1 MFLAL
6 NEYENAI
13 ADATGDTIQA
23 EAPLSRWWVPQ
34 TDAKADENRLLN
46 FGAGM
51 GWNGFSAPAS
61 AGGAEASVIEE
72 MLVFRALGR
81 NLAPVGFTAATIAVQ
96 VALNTGLTELASDIV
111 SGAVR
116 VALAG
121 SSNAQRLLGAGGA
134 SLALCITGNS
144 IGLKQIGADTVTGL
158 GLDGMTT
165 VTDLPSDA
173 PAIAV
178 IEDTTLVLRYRLLV
192 AAQLQSLAETAL
204 AESNA
209 YAKTREQ
216 FGKPIGSFQAVRHKI
231 ADMEVRSRLAEAQI
245 YFAAV
250 RLCEGGADMAL
261 QVNSAL
267 ALAVHAARENS
278 EANIANHGAIGV
290 TTENSGHLL
299 LKRAVLWNQ
308 AIPSYNALLDLIAEA
323 DAPAL

>member
-6 NEYENAI
+6 NEYETAI
-13 ADATGDTIQA
+13 ADATADTIEA

-34 TDAKADENRLLN
+34 TDAKADEDRLLA

-96 VALNTGLTELASDIV
+96 VALKAGLDDLAADIV
-111 SGAVR
+111 AGKVR

-121 SSNAQRLLGAGGA
+121 STGRRLLGAGGA
-134 SLALCITGNS
+134 SLALCLAGDSLSLKQTGADGVTG
-144 IGLKQIGADTVTGL
+144 IGLDE
-158 GLDGMTT
+158 MTT
-165 VTDLPSDA
+165 VADLPADA
-173 PAIAV
+173 TEIASV
-178 IEDTTLVLRYRLLV
+178 EDAALILRFRLLV
-192 AAQLQSLAETAL
+192 AAQLQSIAETAL

-231 ADMEVRSRLAEAQI
+231 ADMEVRARMAEAQI
-245 YFAAV
+245 FFAAV
-250 RLCEGGADMAL
+250 RLGEGAADMAF

-267 ALAVHAARENS
+267 ALSVAAARENS
-278 EANIANHGAIGV
+278 EANIGNHGAIGV

-308 AIPSYNALLDLIAEA
+308 AIPSTNALLDLVAEA

>member
-6 NEYENAI
+6 NEYETAI
-13 ADATGDTIQA
+13 ADATADTIEA

-34 TDAKADENRLLN
+34 TDAKADEDRLLA

-96 VALNTGLTELASDIV
+96 VALKAGLDDLAGDIV
-111 SGAVR
+111 AGKVR
-116 VALAG
+116 VALVG
-121 SSNAQRLLGAGGA
+121 STGRRLLGAGGA
-134 SLALCITGNS
+134 SLALCLSGETLS
-144 IGLKQIGADTVTGL
+144 LKQTDADAVTAIGLDA
-158 GLDGMTT
+158 MTT
-165 VTDLPSDA
+165 VADLPADA
-173 PAIAV
+173 PEVASV
-178 IEDTTLVLRYRLLV
+178 EDSALVLRFRLLV
-192 AAQLQSLAETAL
+192 AAQLQSIAETAL

-231 ADMEVRSRLAEAQI
+231 ADMEVRARMAEAQI
-245 YFAAV
+245 FFAAV
-250 RLCEGGADMAL
+250 RLGEGAADMAF

-267 ALAVHAARENS
+267 ALSVAAARENS
-278 EANIANHGAIGV
+278 EANIGNHGAIGV

-308 AIPSYNALLDLIAEA
+308 AIPSTNALLDLVADA

>member
-6 NEYENAI
+6 NEYETAI
-13 ADATGDTIQA
+13 ADATADTIEA

-34 TDAKADENRLLN
+34 TDAKADEDRLLA
-46 FGAGM
+46 FGADM

-96 VALNTGLTELASDIV
+96 VALKAGLDDLAADIV
-111 SGAVR
+111 AGKVR

-121 SSNAQRLLGAGGA
+121 STGRRLLGAGGA
-134 SLALCITGNS
+134 SLALCLAGDTLS
-144 IGLKQIGADTVTGL
+144 LKQIGADGATEI
-158 GLDGMTT
+158 GLDAMTT
-165 VTDLPSDA
+165 VADLPANATGIASVEDA
-173 PAIAV
+173 A
-178 IEDTTLVLRYRLLV
+178 LVLRFRLLV
-192 AAQLQSLAETAL
+192 AAQLQSIAETAL

-231 ADMEVRSRLAEAQI
+231 ADMEVRARMAEAQI
-245 YFAAV
+245 FFAAV
-250 RLCEGGADMAL
+250 RLGEGAADMAF

-267 ALAVHAARENS
+267 ALSVTAARENS
-278 EANIANHGAIGV
+278 EANIGNHGAIGV

-308 AIPSYNALLDLIAEA
+308 AIPSTNALLDLVAEA

>member
-6 NEYENAI
+6 NEYETAI
-13 ADATGDTIQA
+13 ADATADTIEA

-34 TDAKADENRLLN
+34 TDAKADEDRLLT

-81 NLAPVGFTAATIAVQ
+81 NLAPVGFTAATIGAQ
-96 VALNTGLTELASDIV
+96 VALQAGKADLAADIV
-111 SGAVR
+111 AGKVR

-121 SSNAQRLLGAGGA
+121 SSNSLRLLGAGGA
-134 SLALCITGNS
+134 NLALCLEGDRFSLKQMAADHPTV
-144 IGLKQIGADTVTGL
+144 IGLDA
-158 GLDGMTT
+158 MTT
-165 VTDLPSDA
+165 VGDLPADA
-173 PAIAV
+173 PEVASA
-178 IEDTTLVLRYRLLV
+178 EDATLVLRFRLLV
-192 AAQLQSLAETAL
+192 AAQLQAIAETAL
-204 AESNA
+204 TESNA

-231 ADMEVRSRLAEAQI
+231 ADMEVRARLAEAQI

-267 ALAVHAARENS
+267 ALSVAAARENS
-278 EANIANHGAIGV
+278 ETNIANHGAIGV

-308 AIPSYNALLDLIAEA
+308 AIPSYNALLDLVAEA

>member
-6 NEYENAI
+6 NEYETAI
-13 ADATGDTIQA
+13 ADATADTIEA

-34 TDAKADENRLLN
+34 TDAKADEDRLLT

-81 NLAPVGFTAATIAVQ
+81 NLAPIGFTAATIAVQ
-96 VALNTGLTELASDIV
+96 VALKAGLDDLAADIV
-111 SGAVR
+111 AGKIR

-121 SSNAQRLLGAGGA
+121 STGRRLLGAGGA
-134 SLALCITGNS
+134 SLALCLAGDTLSLRQTGADGTTE
-144 IGLKQIGADTVTGL
+144 IGLDA
-158 GLDGMTT
+158 MTT
-165 VTDLPSDA
+165 VADLPADA
-173 PAIAV
+173 TEIASV
-178 IEDTTLVLRYRLLV
+178 ENAALVLRFRLLV
-192 AAQLQSLAETAL
+192 AAQLQSIAETAL

-231 ADMEVRSRLAEAQI
+231 ADMEVRARMAEAQI
-245 YFAAV
+245 FFAAV
-250 RLCEGGADMAL
+250 RLGEGAADMAF
-261 QVNSAL
+261 QV
-267 ALAVHAARENS
+267 
-278 EANIANHGAIGV
+278 
-290 TTENSGHLL
+290 NSGHLL

-308 AIPSYNALLDLIAEA
+308 AIPSTNALLDLVADA

>member
-6 NEYENAI
+6 NEYETAI
-13 ADATGDTIQA
+13 ADATADTIEA

-34 TDAKADENRLLN
+34 TDAKADEDRLLT

-81 NLAPVGFTAATIAVQ
+81 NLAPIGFTAATIAVQ
-96 VALNTGLTELASDIV
+96 VALKAGLDDLAADIV
-111 SGAVR
+111 AGKVR

-121 SSNAQRLLGAGGA
+121 STGRRLLGAGGA
-134 SLALCITGNS
+134 SLALCLAGDTLSLRQTGADGATE
-144 IGLKQIGADTVTGL
+144 IGLDA
-158 GLDGMTT
+158 MTT
-165 VTDLPSDA
+165 VADLPADA
-173 PAIAV
+173 TKIASV
-178 IEDTTLVLRYRLLV
+178 EDAALVLRFRLLV
-192 AAQLQSLAETAL
+192 AAQLQSIAETAL

-231 ADMEVRSRLAEAQI
+231 ADMEVRARMAEAQI
-245 YFAAV
+245 FFAAV
-250 RLCEGGADMAL
+250 RLGEGAADMAF

-267 ALAVHAARENS
+267 ALSVAAARENS
-278 EANIANHGAIGV
+278 EANIGNHGAIGV

-308 AIPSYNALLDLIAEA
+308 AIPSTHALLDLVADA